1 MTTSALI
8 DLASLPV
15 PDALEVLDFE
25 TIYAARKARMIALW
39 PVDEQAEIAA
49 TLELESEPLARLLQE
64 NSYRELV
71 WRQRVNDAIRA
82 VMLAFATGADLEQR
96 AALFGLERLM
106 ITPADAAHNVDE
118 VDESDDDLRTRIQLA
133 PMGFSVAGPAD
144 AYRSKALAVDG
155 RLLDVRTSRPTPG
168 TVLVTLLSREGDG
181 TAGADLI
188 DAVTA
193 ALSADDQR
201 PLNDTVIVDTARI
214 VRYRIHAK
222 GYTQSAV
229 GADVLIS
236 QAVKNVAAYAARV
249 RRIKTRIA
257 TSAIIGVIQAAG
269 LKRTELIEP
278 AADIAVDI
286 TQASY
291 CIEIVIENGGTDE

>member
-15 PDALEVLDFE
+15 PDALEALDFE

-39 PVDEQAEIAA
+39 PTDEQAEIAA

-64 NSYRELV
+64 NSYRDLV

-82 VMLAFATGADLEQR
+82 VMLAFAKGADLEQR

-106 ITPADAAHNVDE
+106 ISPSDPEHNIDE
-118 VDESDDDLRTRIQLA
+118 VHESDDDLRTRIQLA

-168 TVLVTLLSREGDG
+168 TVLVSLLSREGDG

-201 PLNDTVIVDTARI
+201 PLNDTVIVDTAKI

-229 GADVLIS
+229 GADVLIA
-236 QAVKNVAAYAARV
+236 QAVKNVAAYAAMV

>member
-1 MTTSALI
+1 
-8 DLASLPV
+8 
-15 PDALEVLDFE
+15 
-25 TIYAARKARMIALW
+25 MIALW
-39 PVDEQAEIAA
+39 PTDEQAEIAA

-82 VMLAFATGADLEQR
+82 VMLAFAKGADLEQR
-96 AALFGLERLM
+96 AALFGLKRLM
-106 ITPADAAHNVDE
+106 ISPSDPEHNIDE

-188 DAVTA
+188 DAVTT

-214 VRYRIHAK
+214 VRYRVHAK

-229 GADVLIS
+229 GADVLIA